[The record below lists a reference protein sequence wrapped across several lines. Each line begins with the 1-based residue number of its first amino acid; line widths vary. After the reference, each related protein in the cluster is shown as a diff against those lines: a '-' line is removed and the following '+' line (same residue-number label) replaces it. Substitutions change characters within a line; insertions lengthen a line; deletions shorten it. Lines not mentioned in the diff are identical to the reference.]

1 MVTGACELSGSIHK
15 DTFIELCVTLDDSDG
30 MVAYTDYTTVM
41 PGLET
46 RINVP
51 SLLSCLPLDAKR
63 DEFPVAPVNWPGLGD
78 DLSSSPLPTR
88 RRGPEV

>member
-1 MVTGACELSGSIHK
+1 MVTDPRVLSGSVGK
-15 DTFIELCVTLDDSDG
+15 DTVMELRVTLDGSDG
-30 MVAYTDYTTVM
+30 IGACTGYTAVM

-63 DEFPVAPVNWPGLGD
+63 DEFRL
-78 DLSSSPLPTR
+78 LQ
-88 RRGPEV
+88 

>member
-15 DTFIELCVTLDDSDG
+15 DTFIELCVTLDDSNG
-30 MVAYTDYTTVM
+30 MEAYTDYTTVM

-51 SLLSCLPLDAKR
+51 SLLSCPLGG
-63 DEFPVAPVNWPGLGD
+63 EWPCR
-78 DLSSSPLPTR
+78 SKNY
-88 RRGPEV
+88 